1 MDLYFMYLLM
11 GSTLVINLLLLFI
24 IYVKKIISIFLN
36 YWLRDYFFNN
46 EMNIILA
53 GTNWGKNGKYE
64 LVFEQLVKLK
74 PGKKNLISLL
84 SVGVGLQVGITGIKF
99 II

>member
-1 MDLYFMYLLM
+1 MYLLM
-11 GSTLVINLLLLFI
+11 GSTLVINHLLLLFI
-24 IYVKKIISIFLN
+24 IYVKNFIYIFLN

-99 II
+99 IT